1 MNLDFGNKV
10 VVITGAGLGIGR
22 AAARMFAKHGAKVAV
37 IDLNEDHARNTV
49 EAIGAEGGT
58 AAYFVADV
66 SQEEQVKNC
75 FRGVLDKW
83 GRVDVLINNAG
94 IYYQGKI
101 TDTPLAVWEKV
112 MAVNVRGAY
121 LCAREAVAIMEK
133 QGGGVIINVASEAG
147 LVGIKG
153 QVVYN
158 VSKAALIGLT
168 RSLAVDH
175 APAIR
180 VNCLCPGTT
189 ATPLVEESVR
199 RSGDAE
205 KARRELEQIRPMN
218 RLGLPDEQA
227 AALLFL
233 ASHEISY
240 ATGAVLCV
248 DGGYT
253 AQ

>member
-1 MNLDFGNKV
+1 MKLDFENKIV
-10 VVITGAGLGIGR
+10 VVTGAGLGIGR
-22 AAARMFAKHGAKVAV
+22 ATARAFANHGARVAV
-37 IDLNEDHARNTV
+37 VDLNEEHARATV
-49 EAIGAEGGT
+49 EAITAEGGT

-66 SQEEQVKNC
+66 SEEEQVKKF
-75 FRGVLDKW
+75 FREVLDKW
-83 GRVDVLINNAG
+83 GRVDILINNAG
-94 IYYQGKI
+94 IYYQGTI
-101 TDTPLAVWEKV
+101 TSTPLAAWEKV
-112 MAVNVRGAY
+112 MAVNVRSAY

-153 QVVYN
+153 QVAYN

-175 APAIR
+175 APSIR

-199 RSGDAE
+199 RSGDPE

-218 RLGLPDEQA
+218 RLGLPEEQA
-227 AALLFL
+227 KALLFL
-233 ASHEISY
+233 ASEEVGY
-240 ATGAVLCV
+240 ATGAVLSV